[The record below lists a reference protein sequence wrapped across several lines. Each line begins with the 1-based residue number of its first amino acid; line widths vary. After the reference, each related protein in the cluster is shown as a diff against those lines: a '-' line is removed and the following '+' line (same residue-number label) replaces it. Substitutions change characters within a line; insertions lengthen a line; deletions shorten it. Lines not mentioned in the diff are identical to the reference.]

1 MSGPANVKRVTM
13 IGFGAIGAGVLEL
26 VRGNPEIAIDAVV
39 VPDPA
44 DAALREAL
52 RRAAPGARLA
62 AAVELE
68 AGRPDLIVECAG
80 HSAIGQHVI
89 PALERGVPCLV
100 ISVGALSEDGLAE
113 RLEEAARRGGTQ
125 AQLLPGAI
133 GAIDALAAARLGGLE
148 EVRYVGR
155 KPPQAWKG
163 TPAEAELDLDMVVE
177 PVRIFVGTARE
188 AAHRFPKNAN
198 VAATVAL
205 AGLGLDATRVELWAD
220 PRVEE
225 NQHHID
231 AQGAFGRLE
240 LTMSGKPLRANPK
253 TSALTVF
260 CVARALTNS
269 AHAITI

>member
-1 MSGPANVKRVTM
+1 MNGQGKVKRVTM

-26 VRGNPEIAIDAVV
+26 VRGNPEIAVDAVV
-39 VPDPA
+39 VPHPE
-44 DAALREAL
+44 DAAVREAL
-52 RRAAPGARLA
+52 ARAAPGARLA
-62 AAVELE
+62 AAVELG

-80 HSAIGQHVI
+80 HSAIEQHVI
-89 PALERGVPCLV
+89 PALERGIPCLV

-148 EVRYVGR
+148 TVCYVGR
-155 KPPQAWKG
+155 KPPRAWQG
-163 TPAEAELDLDMVVE
+163 TPAEAELALDAVLE
-177 PVRIFVGTARE
+177 PVRIFEGTARE
-188 AAHRFPKNAN
+188 AARRFPKNAN